1 MNGLSCPLPVSPS
14 TFELLME
21 LILNGLRF
29 ETCLIYLND
38 VIVYGRTFVEQL
50 KCLEGVFVRRKS
62 AGLMLKRS
70 KCELFQKS
78 IVNLGHTVSLQRLN
92 EFVNDQCQRT

>member
-1 MNGLSCPLPVSPS
+1 MNGLSCPLPVSAS

-29 ETCLIYLND
+29 KTCLIYLDD
-38 VIVYGRTFVEQL
+38 VIVYRRTFVEQR
-50 KCLEGVFVRRKS
+50 KCLKGVFVRRKS
-62 AGLMLKRS
+62 AGLMLKPS

-78 IVNLGHTVSLQRLN
+78 IVNLGHTVSKSGIKTDPAKV
-92 EFVNDQCQRT
+92 E

>member
-1 MNGLSCPLPVSPS
+1 MNGLSCPLPVSAS

-29 ETCLIYLND
+29 KTCLIYLDD

-50 KCLEGVFVRRKS
+50 KRLKGVFVHCKS
-62 AGLMLKRS
+62 AGLMLKPS
-70 KCELFQKS
+70 KCGLFQKS
-78 IVNLGHTVSLQRLN
+78 VVNLGHTVSTSGIKTDPAKV
-92 EFVNDQCQRT
+92 E